1 MESKPSQ
8 MFNVPSLP
16 ASRVMPSRPTTTQE
30 PLHSAQTSLSLPSFI
45 QPHFAA
51 ATASIA
57 GGLFAYVASLYV
69 KSRDRNDGI
78 EDGRYSVAVDKGKI
92 DFV

>member
-1 MESKPSQ
+1 
-8 MFNVPSLP
+8 
-16 ASRVMPSRPTTTQE
+16 MPLRPTTTQE
-30 PLHSAQTSLSLPSFI
+30 LLHSPQTSLSLPSFI

-69 KSRDRNDGI
+69 TSRDRNDEM
-78 EDGRYSVAVDKGKI
+78 EDGRYSVAADKGKI
-92 DFV
+92 GFV